1 MKRIA
6 FALISQS
13 QRFVSCWRVR
23 PLLFAGALLAT
34 AISTVSGQNVSLGG
48 QAVKPGGTLDFQFP
62 VEKYFQ
68 DYAADGGNPRPDK
81 GRALLMFPPAFNPA
95 KRWPI
100 LIVTSTTDAHRTS
113 PMDAWWYRHPAN
125 AEGWIVLA
133 TDATIRPRQDST
145 MWRMGL
151 LAAGLQAVRRE
162 WPQSAEWPVAFAGI
176 SGGAKRSCVLS
187 AMLAKSG
194 TVTICGVFL
203 CGINDDRLSPAFHD
217 YSPAEDFLNLPIWLS
232 SGMADR
238 IAPPAAHDRVK
249 NSLQR
254 TGFTRV
260 RLEGFDGGHEIKPAE
275 VQRALRWF
283 RQVGK
288 F

>member
-1 MKRIA
+1 MKDTA
-6 FALISQS
+6 FISQS
-13 QRFVSCWRVR
+13 GHFVRKRRACR
-23 PLLFAGALLAT
+23 LLFLCALVAMALSNA
-34 AISTVSGQNVSLGG
+34 SGQTINLAGHP
-48 QAVKPGGTLDFQFP
+48 VKPGGTLDFQFP

-68 DYAADGGNPRPDK
+68 DYAAAGGNPRPDS
-81 GRALLMFPPAFNPA
+81 GRVLLMFPEHFDPAT
-95 KRWPI
+95 RWPI

-133 TDATIRPRQDST
+133 TDATIKPREDST
-145 MWRMGL
+145 NWRMGML
-151 LAAGLQAVRRE
+151 GAGLQTIRRA
-162 WPQSAEWPVAFAGI
+162 WPQSARWPIAFGGI

-194 TVTICGVFL
+194 TVDIYGIFL
-203 CGINDDRLSPAFHD
+203 CGINEDRLSPSYRD
-217 YSPAEDFLNLPIWLS
+217 YSPSPSFLNVPVWLS
-232 SGMADR
+232 SGMSDR
-238 IAPPAAHDRVK
+238 IAPPAAHEHVK
-249 NSLQR
+249 NSMER

-260 RLEGFDGGHEIKPAE
+260 RLEGFDGRHEIKPAE

-283 RQVGK
+283 RQLGK